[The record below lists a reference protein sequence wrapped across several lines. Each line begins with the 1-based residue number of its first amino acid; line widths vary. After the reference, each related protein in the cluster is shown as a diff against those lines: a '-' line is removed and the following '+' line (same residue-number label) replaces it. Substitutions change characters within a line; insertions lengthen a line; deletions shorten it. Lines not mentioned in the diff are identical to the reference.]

1 MLFSKLMKQN
11 LLPRLYGHKHS
22 SHILVLWPTKQNN
35 VAERQTESANV
46 CKRAADGKRK
56 KIGDV
61 KDVDAVHGQKVGGIS
76 AGTWNG
82 FCLH

>member
-1 MLFSKLMKQN
+1 MYA
-11 LLPRLYGHKHS
+11 R
-22 SHILVLWPTKQNN
+22 
-35 VAERQTESANV
+35 ERRME
-46 CKRAADGKRK
+46 KEKK